1 MLTKWTSLLAGIA
14 LIASTMAAVAQ
25 DAPSRVDIAR
35 YPAVGQPMEARTATP
50 GNAGTVAGAPDA
62 VPSDGMQP
70 GLVENG
76 WDFSRPETIPG
87 FGPWQ
92 PTNDTPEVKR
102 AGAE

>member
-1 MLTKWTSLLAGIA
+1 MPSKWTSNLAGIA
-14 LIASTMAAVAQ
+14 VLASTMAAVAQ

-35 YPAVGQPMEARTATP
+35 YPALGQPTEAQTP
-50 GNAGTVAGAPDA
+50 LPGHIVAGARNAGSQADD
-62 VPSDGMQP
+62 SQP

-87 FGPWQ
+87 FGPWE
-92 PTNDTPEVKR
+92 PTNGTPEVKQ

>member
-1 MLTKWTSLLAGIA
+1 MLTKWTSRLAGIA
-14 LIASTMAAVAQ
+14 LLASTMGAVAQ
-25 DAPSRVDIAR
+25 DAPSRVDFAR
-35 YPAVGQPMEARTATP
+35 YPAIDQPTQAPTAMP
-50 GNAGTVAGAPDA
+50 GGVPADA
-62 VPSDGMQP
+62 VPSDGTQS

-92 PTNDTPEVKR
+92 STTDTPKVKQ